1 MGCQVEHSSSSCF
14 DVSLLPMMCFVLL
27 VVGSASMHIA
37 CSAVVLLLDNLTVL
51 CSRTSVA
58 ATPEQVFL
66 QLCK

>member
-1 MGCQVEHSSSSCF
+1 ML
-14 DVSLLPMMCFVLL
+14 SLLPMTCFVLL

-58 ATPEQVFL
+58 VTPEQALL
-66 QLCK
+66 QLHK